1 MPREILTETGSK
13 QLDDE
18 DRRLLE
24 DVQHTRETTWRQ
36 HLEQYPQDGG
46 WLRPAQNPDEL
57 RRWLSL
63 KEKQYDLAVRCP
75 NALRR
80 LSVLLGDSVTQENY
94 FGQIDQLNTA
104 LSAIN
109 LPDEVQED
117 PDIANAMVQL
127 SNFVKQNRAQPGDRP
142 QDNAPSQ
149 MDFAQLQAAVLPG
162 LQNLRNYFEGQ
173 QNRSLTEDEQA
184 DLDRLDDQYLGL
196 HLTPDSTDTELFEY
210 QRAQDQLQSQ
220 RAVRYRELNDLSN
233 SLLERISRKN
243 LSDPDSVRSSIHRIN
258 RIYSVLG
265 LSQEDIRSYV
275 EAQSPQTANR
285 LSRQLDF
292 ADSPDQWG
300 IRRYENPRAIEKG
313 LENYINLLTSAALY
327 KDGYMDCLKTD
338 FIDQRIQAQAGLR
351 DTMKRLDILS
361 PQEAGLLTG
370 QDYSLAHREQMKQD
384 AFSQISQVTD
394 SVWEEFAK
402 NRGIKTLGRP

>member
-1 MPREILTETGSK
+1 MPREILAGTGSK

-75 NALRR
+75 NALRG

-142 QDNAPSQ
+142 QDNSPSQ

-173 QNRSLTEDEQA
+173 QDRSLTEDEQA

-196 HLTPDSTDTELFEY
+196 HLTPDSTNTELFEY

-243 LSDPDSVRSSIHRIN
+243 LSDPDSVRSSIRRIN

-265 LSQEDIRSYV
+265 LSQE
-275 EAQSPQTANR
+275 
-285 LSRQLDF
+285 
-292 ADSPDQWG
+292 
-300 IRRYENPRAIEKG
+300 
-313 LENYINLLTSAALY
+313 
-327 KDGYMDCLKTD
+327 
-338 FIDQRIQAQAGLR
+338 
-351 DTMKRLDILS
+351 
-361 PQEAGLLTG
+361 AGLLTG
-370 QDYSLAHREQMKQD
+370 RSTALLIGSR
-384 AFSQISQVTD
+384 
-394 SVWEEFAK
+394 
-402 NRGIKTLGRP
+402 

>member
-1 MPREILTETGSK
+1 MPREILAGTGSK

-142 QDNAPSQ
+142 QDNSPSQ

-173 QNRSLTEDEQA
+173 QDRSLTEDEQA

-196 HLTPDSTDTELFEY
+196 HLTPDSTNTELFEY

-243 LSDPDSVRSSIHRIN
+243 LSDPDSVRSSIRRIN

-265 LSQEDIRSYV
+265 LSQE
-275 EAQSPQTANR
+275 
-285 LSRQLDF
+285 
-292 ADSPDQWG
+292 
-300 IRRYENPRAIEKG
+300 
-313 LENYINLLTSAALY
+313 
-327 KDGYMDCLKTD
+327 
-338 FIDQRIQAQAGLR
+338 
-351 DTMKRLDILS
+351 
-361 PQEAGLLTG
+361 AGLLTG
-370 QDYSLAHREQMKQD
+370 RITALLIGSR
-384 AFSQISQVTD
+384 
-394 SVWEEFAK
+394 
-402 NRGIKTLGRP
+402 

>member
-1 MPREILTETGSK
+1 MPREILAGTGSK

-142 QDNAPSQ
+142 QDNSPSQ

-173 QNRSLTEDEQA
+173 QDRSLTEDEQA

-196 HLTPDSTDTELFEY
+196 HLTPDSTNTELFEY

-243 LSDPDSVRSSIHRIN
+243 LSDPDSVRSSIRRIN

-265 LSQEDIRSYV
+265 LSQE
-275 EAQSPQTANR
+275 
-285 LSRQLDF
+285 
-292 ADSPDQWG
+292 
-300 IRRYENPRAIEKG
+300 
-313 LENYINLLTSAALY
+313 
-327 KDGYMDCLKTD
+327 
-338 FIDQRIQAQAGLR
+338 
-351 DTMKRLDILS
+351 
-361 PQEAGLLTG
+361 AGLLTG
-370 QDYSLAHREQMKQD
+370 RSTALLIGSR
-384 AFSQISQVTD
+384 
-394 SVWEEFAK
+394 
-402 NRGIKTLGRP
+402 